1 MNQTELK
8 QTQTQ
13 TPQGP
18 LACLS
23 APNGYRFDGDT
34 VHLQARFTVLNE
46 AAYERPWALQLWAC
60 PVAPTSFNSL
70 AGQVVAE
77 VPLPPMSELADEAEH
92 LDMRA
97 FAHIPAGCASHHMA
111 LVLASGQSG
120 RFSKVHD
127 MVVYPNQQEFL
138 QPRMRG
144 MVGYRIEGNRVR
156 LNVEHIENP
165 RETSNRSGTLSLELW
180 ALPSPYSG
188 AAFQGV
194 PLAGTTVGSLAGQTG
209 ADFVSFELPYA
220 PPPEGSWHFVLML
233 REWSANGYITRDFA
247 NFSNVVVSEAPKASK
262 LPTPATA
269 QAASAKPEQARA
281 TAQLAVPG
289 KSGTA
294 SVQIPAAPAKVA
306 APKVTEV
313 NRVLPA
319 PVKSSAPVPQAISIN
334 SATEEELARLEGVSE
349 KLARAI
355 TKKRPFSSVD
365 DLRRVKGVTLKLI
378 AAIRSRLKL

>member
-1 MNQTELK
+1 M
-8 QTQTQ
+8 
-13 TPQGP
+13 
-18 LACLS
+18 
-23 APNGYRFDGDT
+23 
-34 VHLQARFTVLNE
+34 
-46 AAYERPWALQLWAC
+46 
-60 PVAPTSFNSL
+60 
-70 AGQVVAE
+70 
-77 VPLPPMSELADEAEH
+77 
-92 LDMRA
+92 
-97 FAHIPAGCASHHMA
+97 
-111 LVLASGQSG
+111 
-120 RFSKVHD
+120 
-127 MVVYPNQQEFL
+127 
-138 QPRMRG
+138 
-144 MVGYRIEGNRVR
+144 
-156 LNVEHIENP
+156 
-165 RETSNRSGTLSLELW
+165 
-180 ALPSPYSG
+180 
-188 AAFQGV
+188 
-194 PLAGTTVGSLAGQTG
+194 PLAGTTIGTLAGQTG

-220 PPPEGSWHFVLML
+220 PPTEGSWHFVLML

-294 SVQIPAAPAKVA
+294 SSVQIPAAPAKVA
-306 APKVTEV
+306 GVTEA

-349 KLARAI
+349 KIARAI